1 MQKEMRT
8 RFKDT
13 IVNTIAWL
21 PVFAIGAVCFWLATG
36 LNPEG
41 TLFDFRIKML
51 IAVGKSFMAVY
62 FGEILWNM
70 LFPKL
75 DEKTLIAENLENI
88 PAKLYNIM
96 YGRLILH
103 FIMQLVFIFG

>member
-1 MQKEMRT
+1 
-8 RFKDT
+8 
-13 IVNTIAWL
+13 
-21 PVFAIGAVCFWLATG
+21 
-36 LNPEG
+36 
-41 TLFDFRIKML
+41 
-51 IAVGKSFMAVY
+51 MAVY